1 MDIYL
6 WLAVGI
12 VSFVV
17 ELLTVGL
24 ISIWFV
30 LGALVALLLALLDLH
45 IAIQV
50 VAFAVVSL
58 ICIFCFRNYWVKHL
72 KDNFIPTNLDAYVG
86 KEVVVFE
93 EINDSANT
101 GIIKINGQLWSA
113 KSIDGTV
120 YAVNEKVI
128 VDKLVGNTIY
138 VKKGDI

>member
-6 WLAVGI
+6 WLTVGI

-50 VAFAVVSL
+50 VAFVVVSL

-72 KDNFIPTNLDAYVG
+72 KDNFIPTNLDAYVD

>member
-50 VAFAVVSL
+50 VAFVVVSL

>member
-50 VAFAVVSL
+50 VAFAIVSV
-58 ICIFCFRNYWVKHL
+58 ISIFCFRNYWVKHL
-72 KDNFIPTNLDAYVG
+72 KDNFIPTNLDAYAG

>member
-6 WLAVGI
+6 WLAVGL

-50 VAFAVVSL
+50 VAFVVVSL

>member
-50 VAFAVVSL
+50 VAFVVVSL

-120 YAVNEKVI
+120 YAVNEIVI

>member
-6 WLAVGI
+6 WLTVGI

-58 ICIFCFRNYWVKHL
+58 ICIF
-72 KDNFIPTNLDAYVG
+72 VG
-86 KEVVVFE
+86 
-93 EINDSANT
+93 
-101 GIIKINGQLWSA
+101 Q
-113 KSIDGTV
+113 
-120 YAVNEKVI
+120 
-128 VDKLVGNTIY
+128 
-138 VKKGDI
+138 